1 MRKVTREGQV
11 RRRFVLATLVGLLV
25 AAAVV
30 AASFANASSGK
41 SSAPRSKAGTL
52 PASACSGVYYQG
64 KGKPKYLI
72 ASDLPMQGANRPQ
85 TTQMSS
91 AIKFI
96 LKQHKFKAGKY
107 TVGYQTCDDSTAQAG
122 KWDSAKCTSN
132 ARAYAAEK
140 SLLGVIG
147 TFNSGCA
154 KLEVPIANRAGLL
167 GYVSPANT
175 AVGLTVGGLGANPG
189 EPNIYYP
196 TGKRNYIRVVTR
208 DDIQG
213 PAGALWASKLKKK
226 KVFVLN
232 DKETYGLGV
241 ANTFRSAAK
250 KLKISVVGFESWD
263 PKASSYEALGQKVKS
278 SGATAVY
285 FGGIVC
291 NNGAQLIKDIGGV
304 VGKSVTLIGPDGW
317 TPFSS
322 VAAAGAAAQGMYIS
336 VPGAPASALKGVGK
350 SFINSFKKTTGGKT
364 VAPYVAYAAQSADVL
379 LNAIAKSNGSRSS
392 VTGNLFKTN
401 VKNGILGT
409 FKIDKNGDTNLKGI
423 TIYRMKGND
432 APPVT
437 TLYPPASITR

>member
-30 AASFANASSGK
+30 AASFASSGK
-41 SSAPRSKAGTL
+41 SSAPRSQGVL

-96 LKQHKFKAGKY
+96 LKQHKFKAGKFS
-107 TVGYQTCDDSTAQAG
+107 VGYQTCDDSTAQAG

-132 ARAYAAEK
+132 ARAYAADK

-175 AVGLTVGGLGANPG
+175 AVGRTVSGLGSNPG

-208 DDIQG
+208 DDVQG

-317 TPFSS
+317 TPFSA

-336 VPGAPASALKGVGK
+336 VPGAPAGALKGVGK
-350 SFINSFKKTTGGKT
+350 KFITDFKKTTGGTT

-379 LNAIAKSNGSRSS
+379 LTAIGKSNASR
-392 VTGNLFKTN
+392 
-401 VKNGILGT
+401 
-409 FKIDKNGDTNLKGI
+409 
-423 TIYRMKGND
+423 
-432 APPVT
+432 A
-437 TLYPPASITR
+437 